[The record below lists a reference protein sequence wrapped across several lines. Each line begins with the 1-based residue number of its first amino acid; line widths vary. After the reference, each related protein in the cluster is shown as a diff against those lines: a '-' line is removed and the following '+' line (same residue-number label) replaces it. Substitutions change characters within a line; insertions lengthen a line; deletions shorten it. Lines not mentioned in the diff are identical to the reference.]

1 MITVVLVDDEPLIRQ
16 GIAMILEAEP
26 GIEVVA
32 EAADGAAGIDA
43 VRRTHPDV
51 VVMDVRMPHLD
62 GIRATELLLRGDD
75 PPAVLV
81 LTTFGNDDYVQAALR
96 GGAAGF
102 LLKRSTAEQVVGAVR
117 TVASGDSLVFPQQV
131 RELLTATP
139 AATWSGPRPSDREL
153 EVLSLVAEGYT
164 NAEIAAELV
173 IGVETVRSHVANLIA
188 KLGARDRT
196 NAVVIAWSHALLPR
210 R

>member
-96 GGAAGF
+96 
-102 LLKRSTAEQVVGAVR
+102 
-117 TVASGDSLVFPQQV
+117 
-131 RELLTATP
+131 
-139 AATWSGPRPSDREL
+139 
-153 EVLSLVAEGYT
+153 
-164 NAEIAAELV
+164 
-173 IGVETVRSHVANLIA
+173 
-188 KLGARDRT
+188 
-196 NAVVIAWSHALLPR
+196 
-210 R
+210 

>member
-16 GIAMILEAEP
+16 GIAMILEAEQ

-96 GGAAGF
+96 VGAAGF
-102 LLKRSTAEQVVGAVR
+102 LLKRSTAEQVVDAVR
-117 TVASGDSLVFPQQV
+117 TVAAGESLVFPQQV

-139 AATWSGPRPSDREL
+139 AATWSGPQPSDREL
-153 EVLSLVAEGYT
+153 EVLALVAEGLT

-173 IGVETVRSHVANLIA
+173 IGVETVRTHVASLIA

-196 NAVVIAWSHALLPR
+196 NAVMIAWSHALLPR